1 MKVGS
6 VSEEISSPSQK
17 WTPDGGR
24 DSAFSTIETTK
35 TMIKGLDRVPGDEE
49 EEKSAAAMARPTSGS
64 GARVDGET
72 GRGTPRGT
80 TTTTRTMSARG
91 RHHTTS

>member
-6 VSEEISSPSQK
+6 VSEEISAPSQK

-24 DSAFSTIETTK
+24 DSAFLTIETTK

-49 EEKSAAAMARPTSGS
+49 EESAAAMARPTSGS
-64 GARVDGET
+64 GVGADGET
-72 GRGTPRGT
+72 GRVGRG
-80 TTTTRTMSARG
+80 G
-91 RHHTTS
+91 RR